1 MGMKQAQHDTPQHCS
16 PQRMATAI
24 ATCNLRTGPQPLIR
38 HESLRTSLNDCDYAE
53 VEWWL
58 APHLEF
64 LSLGGP
70 SMRPSTFVSSTSR
83 SALSSLA
90 SSLARL
96 SLSWNPLDL
105 SCKLRWC
112 LGTEHWFA
120 GVFRH

>member
-1 MGMKQAQHDTPQHCS
+1 MVA
-16 PQRMATAI
+16 
-24 ATCNLRTGPQPLIR
+24 
-38 HESLRTSLNDCDYAE
+38 
-53 VEWWL
+53 
-58 APHLEF
+58 HLEF

-105 SCKLRWC
+105 SCAFNDFSYMWY
-112 LGTEHWFA
+112 
-120 GVFRH
+120 